1 MTDIENYLGVLS
13 LCGVSFIL
21 AGFVMYF
28 FPPKKINSLYG
39 YRTTNSMK
47 SQQNWDFAQKYSTKL
62 MLLLSIVFLLI
73 ATFNII
79 LSVPEPIRMI
89 SEFIIL
95 VSGIGLMFWKVEKAI
110 KQQES

>member
-47 SQQNWDFAQKYSTKL
+47 SQQNWDFAQKYSTKF
-62 MLLLSIVFLLI
+62 MLLLSIFFLLI
-73 ATFNII
+73 ATINII
-79 LSVPEPIRMI
+79 LSVPEPVRMI
-89 SEFIIL
+89 IEFIVL
-95 VSGIGLMFWKVEKAI
+95 LSGIGCMFWKVEKEI
-110 KQQES
+110 KKQQS

>member
-21 AGFVMYF
+21 AGLAMLF

-47 SQQNWDFAQKYSTKL
+47 NQKNWDFAQKYSTKF

-73 ATFNII
+73 ATINII
-79 LSVPEPIRMI
+79 LSVPEPVRMI
-89 SEFIIL
+89 IEFIVL
-95 VSGIGLMFWKVEKAI
+95 LSGIGCMFWKVEKEI
-110 KQQES
+110 KKQQS